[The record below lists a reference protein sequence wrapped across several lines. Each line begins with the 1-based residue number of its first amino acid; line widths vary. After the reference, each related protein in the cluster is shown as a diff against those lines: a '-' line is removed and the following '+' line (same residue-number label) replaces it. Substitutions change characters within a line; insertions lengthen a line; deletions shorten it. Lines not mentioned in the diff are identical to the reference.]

1 MVTFVAALEE
11 AKLLCSSVLGTGT
24 GMIIEPQ
31 GPLQINGAKEAH

>member
-11 AKLLCSSVLGTGT
+11 AELCSSVLGTGT
-24 GMIIEPQ
+24 GMIIAPQ